1 MNRFVLRPGGEYAK
15 EGKSLLV
22 RQPQLK
28 GRTHH
33 AAHAPYPAEL
43 QELHDLAA
51 QWGKIIARR
60 TGDDT
65 IEFDLSALESIAQAA
80 AAGLVEGTLECLLQR
95 QADALADQQP
105 CPACGRLCPLT
116 YEDRTVPVKGGVA
129 LPYHEPICH
138 CPDCRRDFFP
148 PPPAPAP

>member
-1 MNRFVLRPGGEYAK
+1 MNGFVACPGGEYADVEK
-15 EGKSLLV
+15 ALPVSPRNSKAGGIMPRS
-22 RQPQLK
+22 QL
-28 GRTHH
+28 TET
-33 AAHAPYPAEL
+33 EL

-65 IEFDLSALESIAQAA
+65 VDFDLHAMEQIAQAA
-80 AAGLVEGTLECLLQR
+80 AAGLVEGTLQCLLQR
-95 QADALADQQP
+95 QAGALAEQQP
-105 CPACGRLCPLT
+105 CPACGRLCSLT
-116 YEDRTVPVKGGVA
+116 TEDRTLHVQGGVA
-129 LPYHEPICH
+129 LDYAEPVCH